1 MPVVMIVAGGGIQA
15 NSKTHVGVFDQVM
28 VSNLPNWKYLAP
40 TSLTEEA
47 AMINWVL
54 KQKDGPVAIK
64 LPVRPVPAG
73 GAVLEGY
80 RHIHYQKRRAGKKIA
95 ILALG
100 DMQELGS
107 QVAEELNAALYNP
120 LSANILDTDCLD
132 HLAWHYQAVITL
144 ENNILDGGFGQKVA
158 GYLADRPVLVKAFGE
173 KREYTD
179 VDQSYDQ
186 ILVRNQLTAE
196 QIVASVKQLFN

>member
-1 MPVVMIVAGGGIQA
+1 MTIAELAAKYEQYVIDMRREFHENPELSHHEERTVRRIREELDKLGIP
-15 NSKTHVGVFDQVM
+15 NITVGHNNVIG
-28 VSNLPNWKYLAP
+28 
-40 TSLTEEA
+40 T
-47 AMINWVL
+47 
-54 KQKDGPVAIK
+54 
-64 LPVRPVPAG
+64 
-73 GAVLEGY
+73 LEGG
-80 RHIHYQKRRAGKKIA
+80 KPGKKIA

-132 HLAWHYQAVITL
+132 HLARHYQAVITL

-158 GYLADRPVLVKAFGE
+158 GYLADRPVLVKTFGE

>member
-1 MPVVMIVAGGGIQA
+1 M
-15 NSKTHVGVFDQVM
+15 
-28 VSNLPNWKYLAP
+28 
-40 TSLTEEA
+40 
-47 AMINWVL
+47 
-54 KQKDGPVAIK
+54 
-64 LPVRPVPAG
+64 
-73 GAVLEGY
+73 
-80 RHIHYQKRRAGKKIA
+80 
-95 ILALG
+95 
-100 DMQELGS
+100 
-107 QVAEELNAALYNP
+107 AEELNAALYNP
-120 LSANILDTDCLD
+120 LSADILDTDCLD